1 MITKDVDFW
10 KLALDDL
17 KSDTRRAMLTLK
29 IKKERKRT
37 LENLVLCILIN
48 NKYNHDIKIIRL
60 QMSLC
65 FYYPREYD

>member
-65 FYYPREYD
+65 FYYPRKYD